1 LSGKSTINPQST
13 INPYS
18 TINPQSIRNPQSSI
32 LNPMTPLYAIVDV
45 EAAERAGWRP
55 FDLARAFLAG
65 GATFLQLRAKT
76 LAGAAFLEIA
86 FAIAWVAHEAGAR
99 LIVNDRADIA
109 RLAGAD
115 GVHIGQDDLSPA
127 AVRRVLGD
135 GAVVGLSTHTSAQI
149 AAAVREPVSY
159 VAIGPVFGTAT
170 KVTGYDAI
178 GLGAV
183 VTASAAASGAG
194 LPLVAIGGIT
204 LETAPSVIEAGA
216 TSVAVIRDLLSTG
229 DPEARTRAYLERL
242 APRSR

>member
-1 LSGKSTINPQST
+1 
-13 INPYS
+13 
-18 TINPQSIRNPQSSI
+18 
-32 LNPMTPLYAIVDV
+32 MTPLYPIVDV

-55 FDLARAFLAG
+55 IDLAAAFLAG

-76 LAGAAFLEIA
+76 LAGATFLEMA
-86 FAIAWVAHEAGAR
+86 FAIATVAHEAGAR

-109 RLAGAD
+109 KLAGAD

-135 GAVVGLSTHTSAQI
+135 GAVVGLSTHTPVQI

-159 VAIGPVFGTAT
+159 LAIGPVFGTAT

-183 VTASAAASGAG
+183 ARAAAAARGAG

-204 LETAPSVIEAGA
+204 LETAPSVLEAGA
-216 TSVAVIRDLLSTG
+216 TSVAVIGDLLATG

-242 APRSR
+242 SPG